1 MAAKGSVAKE
11 NVKTIIKNAFSKDF
25 VGEYDGK
32 LYVWSDDGGSRVQIC
47 ISLTCPKVYRGVEET
62 VSSEMN
68 FDDDDGAP
76 AAASSFTPADITQAE
91 TDALADL
98 MERLGL

>member
-11 NVKTIIKNAFSKDF
+11 NVVKKIAQAFGDDY
-25 VGEYDGK
+25 VGEYDK
-32 LYVWSDDGGSRVQIC
+32 KYYVWADDGGSRVQIC

-98 MERLGL
+98 MTKLGL

>member
-1 MAAKGSVAKE
+1 MAKGSIAKE
-11 NVKTIIKNAFSKDF
+11 NVIKKIAQAFGDDY
-25 VGEYDGK
+25 VGEYDK
-32 LYVWSDDGGSRVQIC
+32 KYYVWSDDGGSRVQIC

-76 AAASSFTPADITQAE
+76 AAASTFVPADITQAE